1 MYYKISNILTFL
13 ENSINKGIT
22 EKIQGEILIL
32 SIRIGSDPF
41 EGRLRMRIRFWRV
54 ESDPHVSSIYMI
66 AALNPVRLHFL
77 YIAFLIPDLDL
88 ISSSFYVPFFSVHIQ
103 ISSIILQSY
112 GLGSFTR

>member
-22 EKIQGEILIL
+22 KKPGRNFIL
-32 SIRIGSDPF
+32 SDRILLRVGYGCVSGSGGSNP
-41 EGRLRMRIRFWRV
+41 
-54 ESDPHVSSIYMI
+54 DPHVSSIYMI

-103 ISSIILQSY
+103 ISSIIL
-112 GLGSFTR
+112 